1 MAGLKKRGKSFL
13 LALIVIFI
21 AHLSLVFSDW
31 AFKTDFRL
39 WVFAIKPLDL
49 FHFDITLGYLIPF
62 VIYFMIMGMVL
73 HGQMR
78 PGKPGTA
85 LGMGK
90 EMGINI
96 LLLVLSYIIFIL
108 LHYIPRLSGGT
119 LGFGADMALGGIFMF
134 QFVPIFI
141 IVALISTYFYRKT
154 GHIFVGAYINT
165 MLVVWIIVAGQAV
178 HYPY

>member
-1 MAGLKKRGKSFL
+1 
-13 LALIVIFI
+13 
-21 AHLSLVFSDW
+21 
-31 AFKTDFRL
+31 
-39 WVFAIKPLDL
+39 
-49 FHFDITLGYLIPF
+49 
-62 VIYFMIMGMVL
+62 VL